1 MGPAE
6 FLNRLA
12 RQGPP
17 AVCLF
22 LGAEAYQRD
31 RCRRALVEKFLPPD
45 LRETGLV
52 RHDLEEVT
60 LAQVVDDACSLS
72 LFAPQR
78 LIWVSSAEVLLPRAG
93 KRGQEE
99 PDAGLALL
107 ERYAA
112 RPVPGVVLV
121 LEASRFDYE
130 GEGKK
135 KLDRLAELLSFLG
148 DPVVFARLSPAE
160 AQRLAADLA
169 REAGLRLT
177 AAQLALLVEATGGEA
192 VRIAAEIEKLSLW
205 AGRGG
210 QITEETISRLVP
222 NAQAATIF
230 TLVSALGRAD
240 RRKALELLD
249 ALVREGEYLPLALA
263 FLGTQFRQA
272 LVAKEAGLRSP
283 QQIQSYFARLGAPM
297 WPSRARE
304 VYETAT
310 LFSRERL
317 EEALRKT
324 HEADKALRDA
334 RPDDRTVLEEFVLAI
349 TR

>member
-1 MGPAE
+1 MSPAE
-6 FLNRLA
+6 FLNQLA
-12 RQGPP
+12 RKGPP

-22 LGAEAYQRD
+22 LGAEAYERD
-31 RCRRALVEKFLPPD
+31 RCRQALLEAVLPPEQ
-45 LRETGLV
+45 RETGLV

-60 LAQVVDDACSLS
+60 MAQVVDDARSLS

-93 KRGQEE
+93 KRAPEE
-99 PDAGLALL
+99 PDAGIALL

-112 RPVPGVVLV
+112 RPAPGVVLV
-121 LEASRFDYE
+121 LEAGRFEYE

-135 KLDRLAELLSFLG
+135 KLDRLAELLSFIR
-148 DPVVFARLSPAE
+148 DQVIFARLSPGE

-169 REAGLRLT
+169 RAAGLRLS
-177 AAQLALLVEATGGEA
+177 AAQIALLVEATGGEA
-192 VRIAAEIEKLSLW
+192 IRIASEIEKLGLY

-210 QITEETISRLVP
+210 RITEESISRLVP
-222 NAQAATIF
+222 NVQAATIF

-249 ALVREGEYLPLALA
+249 ALVREGEYLPLALG

-272 LVAKEAGLRSP
+272 LAAQEAGLRNP
-283 QQIQSYFARLGAPM
+283 QQVQSFFTRLGAPM

-304 VYETAT
+304 VCETAA

-317 EEALRKT
+317 EEAIRKT
-324 HEADKALRDA
+324 HETDKALRDA
-334 RPDDRTVLEEFVLAI
+334 RPDDRVILEEFILAI